1 MSDPALASAFE
12 HAPPVVATMVVHEP
26 GDWFPETLAALAA
39 QDYPG
44 LQHLFLLSGDPSAA
58 ANSPARDLIETA
70 LPDAVIRYTGGNPGY
85 AASCNAVLNLVQGD
99 GGFFCFLH
107 DDVALAPDAVS
118 RLVEETYRSNA
129 GVTGPKL
136 VHWDNPRMIQS
147 VGTAVDRLGV
157 GMPLADDGEID
168 QEQHDIVQDVFVL
181 SSACLLVRADLF
193 RSVGGFHAPL
203 PAASAD
209 LDLCWRIH
217 LTGAR
222 VVVVPAAVARH
233 REAAADRA
241 DVMDDAGDNAAD
253 DLTHE
258 HDAARLAT
266 VFTLT
271 SRQRLFATALEA
283 LAVGLVHALVV
294 LVTGSPRRALDEIRA
309 LLSVPLSARA
319 IAARRKSV
327 TRTVTDAEVHALQ
340 VRGSAHIVGY
350 LRRRDRRRGVEQ
362 AQATAAGARE
372 VAPRSSIV
380 MWSVLVLVLVVG
392 SRSLLLHGPAV
403 VGQFVRL
410 DDGPRSLLRAFASG
424 WWGAGFGQVGSVP
437 TGVGLTAAGG
447 AAALGNMGLL
457 RTLLIVGAP
466 LVGWL
471 GVWRFASVLTTRAAR
486 VAATLAYAA
495 VPLAWASIAAG
506 RWGGLVT
513 YALFPWLAHHM
524 RRLVGHVPVLRAS
537 DVDEDAFGDLATAE
551 WRRTFLAASLTGA
564 VLLAFEPGNLVTVAL
579 LGAVWAPVTLLHG
592 ARLQWSVRW
601 AGIPAAVAAAAVV
614 MNLPWAASYARD
626 GWWEAVTGA
635 PVEGGRSLGI
645 GRLATFQVGSY
656 VLGQVAVLLI
666 APVLGAMLVVRG
678 SRLPWALR
686 GAMLS
691 ITGFLVVLLDDKAL
705 LPVHLPEPAVMLVP
719 VAFGLAV
726 CAGAMGAGLN
736 IDLRRGRIS
745 WRQPLGFL
753 VAAAFTVGLVPGAV
767 NAVAGDWNQPD
778 MSLSRLLAQ
787 LPDDDGAGDY
797 RTLFI
802 GDPRV
807 LPAAP
812 ANIGWGIAYSVVN
825 GRDAD
830 LEDGWETA
838 PTRANENASRAVRGI
853 VRGTTARAGRLLAPL
868 SVRYLVVPIV
878 DGGQSTRSQ
887 PLAEPRGLVDALSR
901 QLDLK
906 RRFSSPDLAI
916 FENSTWLPVAS
927 LLTPAAAEASRLA
940 GAESMIAA
948 DLGGA
953 VPVMPGVTARRS
965 ATAVTGPG
973 VLHLAVPYTD
983 RWQVE
988 VSGAG
993 ATRGAA
999 TSPAFGLTNA
1009 VELDGES
1016 TVTLSMRTSWLRTL
1030 VTLLQ
1035 ISLWAVVVWFSVPR
1049 RRRRRRRD
1057 TVAQFDAAL
1066 TMGVPA

>member
-1 MSDPALASAFE
+1 
-12 HAPPVVATMVVHEP
+12 MVVHEP
-26 GDWFPETLAALAA
+26 GDWFAETVAALAA
-39 QDYPG
+39 QNYPG
-44 LQHLFLLSGDPSAA
+44 LQHLFLLSGDPSAP
-58 ANSPARDLIETA
+58 ANRPARDLIETA
-70 LPDAVIRYTGGNPGY
+70 LPGAVIRYTGGNPGY

-99 GGFFCFLH
+99 GGFFLFLH

-118 RLVEETYRSNA
+118 RLMEETFRSNA

-147 VGTAVDRLGV
+147 VGVAVDRLGV
-157 GMPLADDGEID
+157 SMPLADDGEID

-203 PAASAD
+203 PAAGAD

-222 VVVVPAAVARH
+222 VVVVPSAVARH

-241 DVMDDAGDNAAD
+241 ALENDEAD
-253 DLTHE
+253 DTADDRTHE

-271 SRQRLFATALEA
+271 SRPRLFATAVEA
-283 LAVGLVHALVV
+283 LVVGLVHALVV
-294 LVTGSPRRALDEIRA
+294 LVTGSPRRALDEVRA
-309 LLSVPLSARA
+309 LASVPLSVRA
-319 IAARRKSV
+319 IAARR
-327 TRTVTDAEVHALQ
+327 RTVTRVVSDAEVHALQ

-350 LRRRDRRRGVEQ
+350 LRRRDRRRGIEQ

-380 MWSVLVLVLVVG
+380 MWSVLVIVLVVG

-437 TGVGLTAAGG
+437 TGVGLTAAAGV
-447 AAALGNMGLL
+447 ATLGNMGLL

-466 LVGWL
+466 LVGWI
-471 GVWRFASVLTTRAAR
+471 GVWRFASVLSTRAAR

-495 VPLAWASIAAG
+495 VPLAWASIASG

-537 DVDEDAFGDLATAE
+537 DVDEDAFGDLSTAE
-551 WRRTFLAASLTGA
+551 WRRTFLAASIVGA

-601 AGIPAAVAAAAVV
+601 VGIPAAVTAAAVV
-614 MNLPWAASYARD
+614 MNLPWAAAYARD

-645 GRLATFQVGSY
+645 GRLATFQVGDY
-656 VLGQVAVLLI
+656 VLGQVAVLLVV
-666 APVLGAMLVVRG
+666 PVIGAMLVVRG

-691 ITGFLVVLLDDKAL
+691 IVGFLVVFLDDKAL
-705 LPVHLPEPAVMLVP
+705 LPAHLPEPAVMLVP

-726 CAGAMGAGLN
+726 CAGSMGAGLN

-753 VAAAFTVGLVPGAV
+753 VAAAFAVGLVPGAV
-767 NAVAGDWNQPD
+767 NAVGGDWNQPD
-778 MSLSRLLAQ
+778 LSLSRLLAQ
-787 LPDDDGAGDY
+787 LPDGDGAGDY
-797 RTLFI
+797 RTLFV

-807 LPAAP
+807 LPASP
-812 ANIGWGIAYSVVN
+812 SNIGWGIAYSVVN

-868 SVRYLVVPIV
+868 GVRYLVVPIV
-878 DGGQSTRSQ
+878 DGGQSTRDE
-887 PLAEPRGLVDALSR
+887 PVAEPRGLVDALSR

-927 LLTPAAAEASRLA
+927 VLSPSAAEASRLA

-953 VPVMPGVTARRS
+953 VPVMPGVTVRRS
-965 ATAVTGPG
+965 ATAVAGPG

-983 RWQVE
+983 RWRVE
-988 VSGAG
+988 VSTGG
-993 ATRGAA
+993 STREIA

-1009 VELDGES
+1009 VEIPQAA

-1035 ISLWAVVVWFSVPR
+1035 IALWAVVVWFSVPR
-1049 RRRRRRRD
+1049 RRRRSRRD
-1057 TVAQFDAAL
+1057 SVAQFDAAI
-1066 TMGVPA
+1066 TMGVPS